1 MPDREFR
8 QLHGLSEVADEAA
21 RRPGLD
27 RYAEYCRLR
36 DKGMRKEAFDSL
48 GQFIKKAR
56 DWPLEDRTTF
66 ADWILEVEDHIPDLD
81 QDEVIPK
88 DLQSSLLNP
97 TIKEWALAEP
107 ENPAP
112 WRWMDT
118 QKSLKRAVR
127 LSEQET
133 IARRRLAR
141 AYLDRTEFNSRD
153 LPQQYH
159 GDPHADYKR
168 LVDARELLEEL
179 DNFDIRPS
187 DASLKT
193 RILRLTHALGT
204 YLRYLESGSDLDF
217 WDWLEEYSEQRDH

>member
-8 QLHGLSEVADEAA
+8 RLHGLREVADEAA
-21 RRPGLD
+21 QRPGLKK
-27 RYAEYCRLR
+27 YADYCRLR

-48 GQFIKKAR
+48 GKFIDTAR
-56 DWPLEDRTTF
+56 KWPLHDRTTF
-66 ADWILEVEDHIPDLD
+66 ADWILEVEDHIPEIE
-81 QDEVIPK
+81 QTEVIPK
-88 DLQSSLLNP
+88 EMQSSLLNP

-118 QKSLKRAVR
+118 QKSLKKAVR
-127 LSEQET
+127 LSAQET

-141 AYLDRTEFNSRD
+141 AYLNRTEFNARE
-153 LPQQYH
+153 LPYEYH
-159 GDPHADYKR
+159 GDPFADYKR
-168 LVDARELLEEL
+168 LVDARKLLEEL

-193 RILRLTHALGT
+193 RILRLTHAMGT
-204 YLRYLESGSDLDF
+204 YLRYVESGSDMDF
-217 WDWLEEYSEQRDH
+217 WDWLEDYSEKDH